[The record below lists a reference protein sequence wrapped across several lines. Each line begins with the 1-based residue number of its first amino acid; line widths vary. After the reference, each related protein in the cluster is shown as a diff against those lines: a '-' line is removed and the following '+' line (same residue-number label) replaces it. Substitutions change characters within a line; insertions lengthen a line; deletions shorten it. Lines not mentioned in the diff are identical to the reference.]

1 MHPFNKLASPF
12 CLFMPNLGIPTVY
25 FYQPNK
31 GTLAEL
37 LPGSLWFCTPWWW
50 FHSGVFTC
58 HTQQRRAPGT
68 FRVDMCAWDK
78 GKTEVIWKL
87 VCFCS
92 YKFGFSYPV
101 AGPALQNCEVNKACF
116 CHPHLPLA
124 PSSILSVSNQLPSCQ
139 SLPRAQSS
147 GWSGVT
153 IGAVAPGQPGWAAKM
168 YRWLSTKVRVVS
180 ESSIFCIFTPIAPV
194 FWFHRSGMGLMR
206 VHFEKSPRVI
216 LTDMPPLLHLP
227 LPQPV

>member
-12 CLFMPNLGIPTVY
+12 CLFMPNLDIPTVY

-37 LPGSLWFCTPWWW
+37 PPGSLWFCTPWWW

-68 FRVDMCAWDK
+68 FRVGMCAWDK

-87 VCFCS
+87 LCFCS

-101 AGPALQNCEVNKACF
+101 ARPALQSCEVNKACF

-168 YRWLSTKVRVVS
+168 YPTCVGSQLRWERYQNQAFSVYSLPSPLFSDFTDLGWGS
-180 ESSIFCIFTPIAPV
+180 CMCILKI
-194 FWFHRSGMGLMR
+194 
-206 VHFEKSPRVI
+206 SPG
-216 LTDMPPLLHLP
+216 
-227 LPQPV
+227 